1 MSDEALA
8 SHMEFLVAVD
18 GSEQSKR
25 ALRYACE
32 MARAAGA
39 SVVLAHAVD
48 PSVFRAEGVDQ
59 TDRKSALVME
69 GPDEAEAR
77 GRDVLEDAVELARES
92 GFDPE
97 AELLHG
103 DPAVVVAEHAEERD
117 VTGVYVGHRGLS
129 EEYEAMMGSVAKRLV
144 ERSAVPVTVVS

>member
-1 MSDEALA
+1 
-8 SHMEFLVAVD
+8 MEFLVAVD
-18 GSEQSKR
+18 GSEQSQR

-48 PSVFRAEGVDQ
+48 PSVFQ
-59 TDRKSALVME
+59 TDGADETDRENALVME
-69 GPDEAEAR
+69 GPDDAEER
-77 GRDVLEDAVELARES
+77 GQEVLDAAVELAREA
-92 GFDPE
+92 GFDPD

-103 DPAVVVAEHAEERD
+103 DPAVVVAEYAEERD

>member
-1 MSDEALA
+1 
-8 SHMEFLVAVD
+8 MEFLVAVD

-48 PSVFRAEGVDQ
+48 PAVHQ
-59 TDRKSALVME
+59 TGGATEADRDDALVME
-69 GPDEAEAR
+69 GPDEAEER
-77 GRDVLEDAVELARES
+77 GQEVLDGALELAREA
-92 GFDPE
+92 GLDPA
-97 AELLHG
+97 AELLYG
-103 DPAVVVAEHAEERD
+103 DPAVVLGEYAEERG

-129 EEYEAMMGSVAKRLV
+129 EEYEAMLGSVAKRLV
-144 ERSAVPVTVVS
+144 ERSSLPVTVVS

>member
-1 MSDEALA
+1 
-8 SHMEFLVAVD
+8 MEFLIAVD

-48 PSVFRAEGVDQ
+48 PSVYQTEGADEA
-59 TDRKSALVME
+59 DRDGALVME
-69 GPDEAEAR
+69 GPDEAEER
-77 GRDVLEDAVELARES
+77 GQEVLDEALELARES

-97 AELLHG
+97 TELLYG
-103 DPAVVVAEHAEERD
+103 DAGVAIGEYAEERD

-129 EEYEAMMGSVAKRLV
+129 EEYEAVMGSVAKRLV
-144 ERSAVPVTVVS
+144 ERSSVPVTVVS

>member
-1 MSDEALA
+1 MSDEALLTR
-8 SHMEFLVAVD
+8 MEFLVAVD

-39 SVVLAHAVD
+39 SVVLAHAAD
-48 PSVFRAEGVDQ
+48 PAVFQAEGVDE
-59 TDRKSALVME
+59 TDRDDALVME
-69 GPDEAEAR
+69 GPDDAEER
-77 GRDVLEDAVELARES
+77 GRAVLEEALELAREA

-97 AELLHG
+97 TELLYG
-103 DPAVVVAEHAEERD
+103 DPVVVISEYAEERD

-129 EEYEAMMGSVAKRLV
+129 EEYEAVMGSVAKRLV

>member
-1 MSDEALA
+1 
-8 SHMEFLVAVD
+8 MEFLVAVD

-39 SVVLAHAVD
+39 SVVLAHAAD
-48 PSVFRAEGVDQ
+48 PGVQRTEGFDEGAA
-59 TDRKSALVME
+59 DRDDALVME
-69 GPDEAEAR
+69 GTDAAEER
-77 GRDVLEDAVELARES
+77 GRTVLGEALDLAREA

-97 AELLHG
+97 TELLHG
-103 DPAVVVAEHAEERD
+103 DPAVVVAEYATERD

-129 EEYEAMMGSVAKRLV
+129 EEYEAIMGSVAKRLI
-144 ERSAVPVTVVS
+144 EHSAVPVTVVS

>member
-1 MSDEALA
+1 
-8 SHMEFLVAVD
+8 MEFLVAVD

-32 MARAAGA
+32 MARAADA

-48 PSVFRAEGVDQ
+48 PAVHQ
-59 TDRKSALVME
+59 TDGATEADRDDALVME
-69 GPDEAEAR
+69 GPDEAEER
-77 GRDVLEDAVELARES
+77 GQEVLDGALELAREA

-97 AELLHG
+97 AELLYG
-103 DPAVVVAEHAEERD
+103 DPAVVLGEYAEGRD

-129 EEYEAMMGSVAKRLV
+129 EEYEAMLGSVAKRLI
-144 ERSAVPVTVVS
+144 ERSSLPVTVVS

>member
-1 MSDEALA
+1 
-8 SHMEFLVAVD
+8 MEFLVAVD

-48 PSVFRAEGVDQ
+48 PSVYQTEGVDE
-59 TDRKSALVME
+59 TDRERALVME
-69 GPDEAEAR
+69 GPDEAEER
-77 GRDVLEDAVELARES
+77 GQDVLDEAVELARES
-92 GFDPE
+92 GFEPE
-97 AELLHG
+97 TAILHG
-103 DPAVVVAEHAEERD
+103 DPAAVVGEYAEERD

-129 EEYEAMMGSVAKRLV
+129 EEYEAVMGSVAKRLV
-144 ERSAVPVTVVS
+144 ERSSVPVTVVS

>member
-1 MSDEALA
+1 
-8 SHMEFLVAVD
+8 MEFLVAVD

-48 PSVFRAEGVDQ
+48 PSVYQTEEVDE
-59 TDRKSALVME
+59 TDRDGALVME
-69 GPDEAEAR
+69 GPDEAEER
-77 GRDVLEDAVELARES
+77 GREVLEEALELARES

-97 AELLHG
+97 TELLYG
-103 DPAVVVAEHAEERD
+103 DPAVVVGDYAQERD

-144 ERSAVPVTVVS
+144 ERSVVPVTVVS

>member
-1 MSDEALA
+1 
-8 SHMEFLVAVD
+8 MEFLVAVD

-25 ALRYACE
+25 AIRYACE

-48 PSVFRAEGVDQ
+48 PSVYQAEGADEA
-59 TDRKSALVME
+59 DRDGALVME
-69 GPDEAEAR
+69 GPNEAEER
-77 GRDVLEDAVELARES
+77 GQDVLDDAVELARES
-92 GFDPE
+92 GFDPA
-97 AELLHG
+97 AELLYG
-103 DPAVVVAEHAEERD
+103 DPAVVVAEYAEERD